1 MTDKI
6 NELKNQIS
14 ENTNSNDSYR
24 FNSIQDLIDRV
35 KVLEEWKN
43 DIASLKKKSSGYVV
57 QKNKNND
64 NDNNDNNS
72 NSNEEEEKEEE
83 SEEEE
88 ENTI

>member
-6 NELKNQIS
+6 NELKNQVS
-14 ENTNSNDSYR
+14 ENTNSNDSYK

-43 DIASLKKKSSGYVV
+43 DITSLKKKSSDYVV
-57 QKNKNND
+57 QKNKIKDNNK
-64 NDNNDNNS
+64 NDNNI
-72 NSNEEEEKEEE
+72 NSNEDEEKEEE

-88 ENTI
+88 ENNI